1 LTRRAGIAEKELTGI
16 SGIDAILPLFHKS
29 MQPTSVCS
37 LPSYCC
43 FHFFHSCYNNYR
55 ICNLHFF
62 SSQER
67 AMSKSLVEMTAE
79 IIQSQISSKQMTT
92 EEIKAA
98 LNDTFQTLKALQ
110 DSELVGVEPEP
121 EEANPVIDPK
131 KSIQKN
137 KIVCLECGQEFKMLS
152 PKHLKSHSLT
162 SKEYRKKHGFSARQ
176 PLCAKALSERRSQSG
191 KERGLPDNLRKAIEM
206 RTKDKGKKK

>member
-1 LTRRAGIAEKELTGI
+1 
-16 SGIDAILPLFHKS
+16 
-29 MQPTSVCS
+29 
-37 LPSYCC
+37 
-43 FHFFHSCYNNYR
+43 
-55 ICNLHFF
+55 
-62 SSQER
+62 
-67 AMSKSLVEMTAE
+67 MSKSLVEMTAE
-79 IIQSQISSKQMTT
+79 IIQSQISSKQMST

-110 DSELVGVEPEP
+110 DSEAIVTEPGL
-121 EEANPVIDPK
+121 EEAHPVIDPK

-152 PKHLKSHSLT
+152 PKHLKSHGLS

-176 PLCAKALSERRSQSG
+176 PLCAKALSEKRSQSG

-206 RTKDKGKKK
+206 RTKDKTKKKQ

>member
-1 LTRRAGIAEKELTGI
+1 MTLY
-16 SGIDAILPLFHKS
+16 PF
-29 MQPTSVCS
+29 
-37 LPSYCC
+37 
-43 FHFFHSCYNNYR
+43 N
-55 ICNLHFF
+55 F

-67 AMSKSLVEMTAE
+67 TMSKSLVEMTAE

-92 EEIKAA
+92 DEIKSA

-110 DSELVGVEPEP
+110 ESESVVTEPEP

-137 KIVCLECGQEFKMLS
+137 KVVCLECGQEFKMLS
-152 PKHLKSHSLT
+152 PKHLKSHGLT

-206 RTKDKGKKK
+206 RTKDKTKKK

>member
-1 LTRRAGIAEKELTGI
+1 
-16 SGIDAILPLFHKS
+16 
-29 MQPTSVCS
+29 MQPS
-37 LPSYCC
+37 
-43 FHFFHSCYNNYR
+43 
-55 ICNLHFF
+55 FF
-62 SSQER
+62 SSQES

-152 PKHLKSHSLT
+152 PKHLKSHGLT

-176 PLCAKALSERRSQSG
+176 PLCAKALSEKRSQSG